1 MSVAKLSDLTPPVVD
16 RIYGTD
22 RATPRAEPTFV
33 LLVGAPGVGK
43 SSGHA
48 FAIENGFLPPPSE
61 GGYATI
67 NLDMLLESLRP
78 FRAASSIGYIATHKP
93 STKDHAKFSAF
104 HSYIS
109 RHEDVGAFKMYN
121 DTHNAIAGVDPELV
135 SELNSVRGEYMGLR
149 DIELPKGSSILN
161 ISEAAIERAV
171 ERSVPII
178 YETTLS
184 FSKKKGRVKKVDDI
198 VELLRAKGPQYR
210 IVLVHMTAPPEEI
223 AARIHQRQEYG
234 MPYEKLPFYR
244 YFPTDPED
252 LAKVI
257 EPMVEAVSAVA
268 SQYSDRIEV
277 VTLETVMDASRL
289 AAPIEFDDVA
299 MVRRIRNVY
308 GPASAAAAG
317 GAGAKKTSSDKDRKR
332 RRSKT
337 SSSER
342 HRRNAA
348 ATQKKSRSK

>member
-1 MSVAKLSDLTPPVVD
+1 MSIAKLSDLSPPVVD
-16 RIYGTD
+16 HIYGID
-22 RATPRAEPTFV
+22 SATPRADPTFV

-48 FAIENGFLPPPSE
+48 FAIEHGFLPPPSE

-78 FRAASSIGYIATHKP
+78 FRAASSIGYVATHKP
-93 STKDHAKFSAF
+93 STKEHAKFSAF

-109 RHEDVGAFKMYN
+109 RHENVGAFKMYN
-121 DTHNAIAGVDPELV
+121 DRHDAIADADPELAR
-135 SELNSVRGEYMGLR
+135 ELNSVRSEYVGLR
-149 DIELPKGSSILN
+149 NIELPKGSSILN

-171 ERSVPII
+171 EKSVPII

-184 FSKKKGRVKKVDDI
+184 FSKKKGRVVKVDEI
-198 VELLRAKGPQYR
+198 VELLNAKGPQYR
-210 IVLVHMTAPPEEI
+210 IVLIHMTAPPEEI
-223 AARIHQRQEYG
+223 SARIYHRQEYG
-234 MPYEKLPFYR
+234 MPYEELPFYR

-277 VTLETVMDASRL
+277 VPLEVAMDASRL
-289 AAPIEFDDVA
+289 AAPREFDNVA

-308 GPASAAAAG
+308 GSSAPAG
-317 GAGAKKTSSDKDRKR
+317 GAGAAKPNGDRKR
-332 RRSKT
+332 RHSKT
-337 SSSER
+337 SSSDR
-342 HRRNAA
+342 RRRNATT
-348 ATQKKSRSK
+348 TQKKKRSGK